1 MGGHLWGT
9 KPRLLPAEQQEKTE
23 GEIKAGGMV
32 GAGCRTVS
40 YSPLAKNSKKIFVL
54 SFWESEVRSQ
64 LLWVKGRCRQAGAFE
79 ALEGNPFLASCSYRL
94 PAFLG
99 FMTVIPVSAS
109 IITSPPLL
117 ISRQFFLL

>member
-1 MGGHLWGT
+1 MG
-9 KPRLLPAEQQEKTE
+9 A
-23 GEIKAGGMV
+23 
-32 GAGCRTVS
+32 VS
-40 YSPLAKNSKKIFVL
+40 CSSLAKNGKEIFVL

-79 ALEGNPFLASCSYRL
+79 ALEGSPLLASCSYML